1 MQQDQPDKGSAEWK
15 FHIKPIHQKLRAR
28 AKELHTDTRPVER
41 LSYLRLYAE
50 ELAGQGGF
58 RDDFLMALLDEASPV
73 GQPIQGGIELPADLF
88 DRAVPFVWGDLLM
101 AHNWTLFSAKPKAGK
116 SAIAAGLIS
125 ALLNGEQS
133 YLDQKLDHVPD
144 FVLIIGNDMAEE
156 DWYRYFLNTGCLKRF
171 DNGSYVLS
179 DRIMIY
185 CRESSLQLNDSGI
198 ETIKGLCKP
207 HKHSLILIDTYRS
220 SVRSL
225 RLKESDAGFCK
236 PIEDLMQALASANLQ
251 VTGLVNHHS
260 PKASYDAAIEDAAS
274 GSNALSGAFDGL
286 LNLRSAF
293 PKAKK
298 SHKKAIF
305 YLESK
310 NRGDSENNLL
320 IKRGD
325 SNLWKYLQAGAE
337 FAELQ
342 SCFVEMEKL
351 TPQQAKVLD
360 ALTVAADNNREID
373 TVQLAQ
379 QLNIE
384 VKATQR
390 LLRQLDM
397 RGMAERT
404 SVQKPS
410 PLGGS
415 IAAKWR
421 AAEWVKNYTD
431 ERIDLEIDSGGRG
444 AENTT
449 PQDVRARGQKPTSPA
464 PLPVNLPDP
473 APEAESQPKPPEP
486 RTPPMSPQP
495 PEPRASVQPT
505 STGIDKAPP
514 VGTDVEVH
522 CGDSWKAARVTEL
535 HDSLSCKVLLITD
548 GLQKTVSNCRMGID
562 LRLPESPSKPPSC
575 GF

>member
-1 MQQDQPDKGSAEWK
+1 MQQEPGINQESLQEAFLKIKDKARLVVKEFKPAEQL
-15 FHIKPIHQKLRAR
+15 PALR
-28 AKELHTDTRPVER
+28 V
-41 LSYLRLYAE
+41 YAE
-50 ELAGQGGF
+50 NEVGPGIFKDSDLQEV
-58 RDDFLMALLDEASPV
+58 LDSARPL

-88 DRAVPFVWGDLLM
+88 DKAVPFVWGDLLM
-101 AHNWTLFSAKPKAGK
+101 AYQWTLFSAKPKAGK

-125 ALLNGEQS
+125 ALLNGEQT
-133 YLDQKLDHVPD
+133 YLNQKLDHVPD

-156 DWYRYFLNTGCLKRF
+156 QWYRYFLNTGCLKRF

-179 DRIMIY
+179 DRITIY

-220 SVRSL
+220 SIRSL
-225 RLKESDAGFCK
+225 RLEEARAGFCK

-260 PKASYDAAIEDAAS
+260 PKASHDAAIEDAAA

-379 QLNIE
+379 QLNLE

-390 LLRQLDM
+390 ILRQLDM

-421 AAEWVKNYTD
+421 AADWVKNYTD
-431 ERIDLEIDSGGRG
+431 ERVELEIDSEPRG

-449 PQDVRARGQKPTSPA
+449 PQDPFIEPQKTVVSNVPA
-464 PLPVNLPDP
+464 PIAPDP
-473 APEAESQPKPPEP
+473 SPEAESQPKPPEP
-486 RTPPMSPQP
+486 PTPPMPPQSPQP
-495 PEPRASVQPT
+495 RETPQLT
-505 STGIDKAPP
+505 SQGIEKAPQ
-514 VGTDVEVH
+514 VGTDVEVL
-522 CGDSWKAARVTEL
+522 CGNSWKAARVTEL
-535 HDSLSCKVLLITD
+535 HDSLTCKVLLVSD
-548 GLQKTVSNCRMGID
+548 GLQKTVSNCRMGVD
-562 LRLPESPSKPPSC
+562 LRLPESPTKPPSC